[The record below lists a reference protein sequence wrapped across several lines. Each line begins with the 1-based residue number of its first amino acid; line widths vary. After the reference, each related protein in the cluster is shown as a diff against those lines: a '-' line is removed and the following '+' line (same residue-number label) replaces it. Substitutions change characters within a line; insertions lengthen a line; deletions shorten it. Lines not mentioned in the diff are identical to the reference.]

1 MSTFHSLNHSTSS
14 GFYVANPFVD
24 STQTTRGQWLWI
36 PTSDLTSPRVFPYI
50 GLGGIGVA
58 YGKGRFIQTTWTSN
72 HYRYH
77 VHHPGNLGS
86 TANPGSK
93 NTALPGSPPSENWP
107 VNITYS
113 NNMFMTA
120 PYNPTSI
127 AGDIQVSND
136 GWNWTTYAGVLPATN
151 GYWTA
156 PIFNTVTNSWLT
168 ISEQTYEVWR
178 SDDNGATWAKVS
190 DLPISNFGG
199 IAYGAGRFIVCDSA
213 YAANQVY
220 IGTNNGETWITGA
233 TPGST
238 IGFINSITYN
248 EYDKQFVLGGGWW
261 AGGTIDARLLTSPDG
276 NTWTARETGS
286 HKFVVNNLIG
296 DDSGNYV
303 AFGNTYDGSWGPNTI
318 YLYSTDNAV
327 TWTLGTLPVSCYFDS
342 RRRGRIAWGDRR
354 LTYEY
359 AVNFNLDN
367 PNAYGTVNF
376 DMFGQAVAIDGN
388 IAIVAA
394 AGEDDASGTTSGKV
408 YIYNIATGVSFNTL
422 DNPNAYSTSA
432 DDQFG
437 YSVDI
442 DTSSVCAIVGA
453 RFEDDAGG
461 AKSGKAYIFS
471 YTTGN
476 LLHTLNNPNPTGTS
490 ANDRFGA
497 AVGISG
503 TTCIV
508 GAYEERDASGNRAGK
523 VYIYNSG
530 SGSLE
535 RTIDNPDPVSG
546 DSYFGQSIAIDGTTA
561 IVGAPE
567 TSITDGSVVTLNTG
581 RVYIINVSTGA
592 TLHTIENPGYV
603 LYQSDRFGSA
613 VAISGNYAIVG
624 VRAERSDAG
633 ETYSGKAYIF
643 NVTTGALLH
652 TLDNPNAYGTRANDN
667 FGCTV
672 GISEGNQTAIVGAWD
687 EDDAD
692 GLLSGK
698 AYMFRIDTGQ
708 LTQTLDN
715 PNTYSTSANDRFGSA
730 VAIANGNAIVGA
742 PGEESFSSGKAYI
755 YKFLPT
761 IK

>member
-1 MSTFHSLNHSTSS
+1 MSNFHSLNHSTSS
-14 GFYVANPFVD
+14 GFYMACPQID
-24 STQTTRGQWLWI
+24 SAQATRGQWLWI
-36 PTSDLTSPRVFPYI
+36 PTSDLTSPQVFPYI
-50 GLGGIGVA
+50 GNGGIGVA

-86 TANPGSK
+86 TANPGSR
-93 NTALPGSPPSENWP
+93 NTSLPVDTPSENWP
-107 VNITYS
+107 VNVTYA
-113 NNMFMTA
+113 NNMFMNA

-136 GWNWTTYAGVLPATN
+136 GWNWTTFAGVLPATN

-156 PIFNTVTNSWLT
+156 PVFNTVYNSWLT
-168 ISEQTYEVWR
+168 ISENTREVWR
-178 SDDNGATWAKVS
+178 SDNAGATWAKVS
-190 DLPISNFGG
+190 DLPISSFGG
-199 IAYGAGRFIVCDSA
+199 IAYGNGRFIVTDSA
-213 YAANQVY
+213 YASNQVY
-220 IGTNNGETWITGA
+220 IGTSNGETWITA
-233 TPGST
+233 STGST
-238 IGFINSITYN
+238 MAFINSITYN
-248 EYDKQFVLGGGWW
+248 EYDKQFVLGGGAW
-261 AGGTIDARLLTSPDG
+261 AGGTIDARVLTSPSG

-286 HKFVVNNLIG
+286 HKFVINNLIG
-296 DDSGNYV
+296 DNSGNYV
-303 AFGNTYDGSWGPNTI
+303 AFGNSYTGSYVPNTM
-318 YLYSTDNAV
+318 YLYSSDNAV
-327 TWTLGTLPVSCYFDS
+327 TWTLGTLPVSCYFDFA
-342 RRRGRIAWGDRR
+342 RRSRIAWGDRR

-376 DMFGQAVAIDGN
+376 DSFGKAVAIDGN
-388 IAIVAA
+388 LAIVVAA
-394 AGEDDASGTTSGKV
+394 DEDDASGTTSGKA
-408 YIYNIATGVSFNTL
+408 YIYNISTGVTFRTL

-442 DTSSVCAIVGA
+442 SASGLCAIVGA
-453 RFEDDAGG
+453 WLEDDAGG
-461 AKSGKAYIFS
+461 AMSGKAYIFS
-471 YTTGN
+471 TSTGN
-476 LLHTLNNPNPTGTS
+476 LLHTLDNPNPTGTS
-490 ANDRFGA
+490 VGDRFGA
-497 AVGISG
+497 AVGVSG

-508 GAYEERDASGNRAGK
+508 GAYAERDAGGNKAGK
-523 VYIYNSG
+523 VYIYNSV
-530 SGSLE
+530 SGSLV
-535 RTIDNPDPVSG
+535 RTIDNPDTNSPDAG
-546 DSYFGQSIAIDGTTA
+546 DCHFGQSIAIDGTTA
-561 IVGAPE
+561 IVGAPQ
-567 TSITDGSVVTLNTG
+567 TSVGATSATG

-592 TLHTIENPGYV
+592 TLHTIENPGFV
-603 LYQSDRFGSA
+603 LYESDRFGSA

-624 VRAERSDAG
+624 VRAEKSDAG
-633 ETYSGKAYIF
+633 ESYSGKAYIF
-643 NVTTGALLH
+643 NVATGALLH

-687 EDDAD
+687 EDDAG

-708 LTQTLDN
+708 ITQTLDN

-730 VAIANGNAIVGA
+730 VAISNGNAIVGA

-755 YKFLPT
+755 YKFLHT